1 MRLLR
6 LVIGLDGEELR
17 SRSLLPHEKAPS
29 PVGELG
35 GSLAS
40 EGEEIAERNL
50 RQQAG
55 RLYRSRGVLLAIGS
69 LITAFLYG
77 VGSYLSQW

>member
-17 SRSLLPHEKAPS
+17 FRSLLPHEKAPS

-55 RLYRSRGVLLAIGS
+55 SSGLNEANLGWRGCKIFSVYPLAP
-69 LITAFLYG
+69 TA
-77 VGSYLSQW
+77 S